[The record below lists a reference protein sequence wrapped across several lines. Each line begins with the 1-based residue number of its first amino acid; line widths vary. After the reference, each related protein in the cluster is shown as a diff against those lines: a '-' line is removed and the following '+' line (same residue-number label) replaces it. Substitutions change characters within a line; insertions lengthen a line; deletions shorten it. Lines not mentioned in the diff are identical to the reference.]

1 MTKIIELTDEFVD
14 HIVAQELKDIYT
26 RNIGSS
32 DGDDLEILD
41 ACEKLL
47 MYILPANEARSW
59 IIENRYPQND

>member
-47 MYILPANEARSW
+47 MYILPASEARSW